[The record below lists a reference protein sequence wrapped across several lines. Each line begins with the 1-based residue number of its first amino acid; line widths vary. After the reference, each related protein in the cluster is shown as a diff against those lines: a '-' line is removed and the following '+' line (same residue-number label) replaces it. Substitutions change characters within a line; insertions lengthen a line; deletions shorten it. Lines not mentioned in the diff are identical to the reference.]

1 MTCLEPNQI
10 FFRIARHNCRTFP
23 NVIVHN
29 LALEEWPITP
39 KSFDAVMAAS
49 AFHWVTADVAYS
61 KAAEALVDGGYLI
74 LLWNMTL
81 LPANEVNKMLLPVYE
96 RHDVGFIH
104 PEAESLE
111 TQDLNITK
119 FGENIIDSGLFK
131 DLTCY
136 SETVRVTYS
145 VDDYL
150 LLLSTYSKYLALPP
164 EIRNKLFHDMKKVIV
179 EQFGENLDL
188 TYKSACHIARKA
200 CELGKTCELRS
211 MFFTQRSHLFT
222 SKITSL
228 NMAKPDLLKPY
239 RQKRN
244 FSVTSEPSG
253 TDKRTKSQAALSF
266 VVQKHWASRL
276 HYDLRLELDGTMKSW
291 AVPKGPSSDPNDKRM
306 AVHVEDHPISY
317 NTFEGEIPPGQYGA
331 GKVIIWDKGIWV
343 PLEDPHKGYRDGKL
357 KFELHGHKLKG
368 PWALVRMRN
377 KDETEAGCLAAHQ
390 GKGPICA
397 TCK

>member
-1 MTCLEPNQI
+1 MAGASYCTHSDETMDKEADKQENSGIYTGDLERKKRWYSPSADVYEAVRPQYSRKLIAHAVEHAHLTAASHLLEIGCGPGTVTTALASHGIWVTCLEPNQI

-29 LALEEWPITP
+29 LALEQWPITP

-61 KAAEALVDGGYLI
+61 KAAAALVDGGYLV
-74 LLWNMTL
+74 LLWNMAL
-81 LPANEVNKMLLPVYE
+81 LPPNEVNKILLPVYG

-188 TYKSACHIARKA
+188 TYKSACHVARKA
-200 CELGKTCELRS
+200 S
-211 MFFTQRSHLFT
+211 
-222 SKITSL
+222 
-228 NMAKPDLLKPY
+228 
-239 RQKRN
+239 
-244 FSVTSEPSG
+244 
-253 TDKRTKSQAALSF
+253 
-266 VVQKHWASRL
+266 
-276 HYDLRLELDGTMKSW
+276 
-291 AVPKGPSSDPNDKRM
+291 
-306 AVHVEDHPISY
+306 
-317 NTFEGEIPPGQYGA
+317 
-331 GKVIIWDKGIWV
+331 
-343 PLEDPHKGYRDGKL
+343 
-357 KFELHGHKLKG
+357 
-368 PWALVRMRN
+368 
-377 KDETEAGCLAAHQ
+377 
-390 GKGPICA
+390 
-397 TCK
+397 